1 MLELVQTKISDK
13 GSWVIPA
20 EVREELGM
28 QVGDTVFLEVADNE
42 LRISTFASR
51 LRRTQERLH
60 KYATPGKLASDA
72 LIDERRREAKK
83 EEEEAMQGGSTYGSD
98 RRESDMRKRG

>member
-1 MLELVQTKISDK
+1 MPELVQTKISDK
-13 GSWVIPA
+13 GRLVIPN
-20 EVREELGM
+20 EVRERLGM

-51 LRRTQERLH
+51 LRRTQQRLQ

-72 LIDERRREAKK
+72 LIDERRQEAKK
-83 EEEEAMQGGSTYGSD
+83 EEEEAMQPGSAYGSD
-98 RRESDMRKRG
+98 RRDSDMRKRG